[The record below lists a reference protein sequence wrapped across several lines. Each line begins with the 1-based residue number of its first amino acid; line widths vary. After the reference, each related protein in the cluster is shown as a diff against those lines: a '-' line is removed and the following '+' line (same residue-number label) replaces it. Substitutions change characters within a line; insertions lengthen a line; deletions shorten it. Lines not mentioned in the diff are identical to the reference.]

1 MNILNEIADKT
12 RLRVAEQKKNVSESQ
27 MRAAAETLAKDKS
40 NSFAFYKALSGK
52 GIHCICEVKK
62 ASPSKGLIA
71 EDFDYV
77 NIAKDYEKGG
87 ASAVSV
93 LTEPYWFLGSNEY
106 LKEIRK
112 NISIPIL
119 RKDFTVDDYMIYE
132 AKVIGAD
139 AVLLICTITENDVLK
154 HRIELAKSLGLSS
167 LVEAH
172 SEEEIQ
178 AAIDAGAEI
187 IGVNNRNLKDFSV
200 DVSLSAKFRKEVP
213 ENILF
218 VAESGIK
225 TVQQVRDLESD
236 GVNAVLVGETLM
248 RASDR
253 VKAVR
258 DFCGR
263 CCYDKDKNL
272 RYTLA

>member
-154 HRIELAKSLGLSS
+154 HRIGLAKSLGLSS

-263 CCYDKDKNL
+263 
-272 RYTLA
+272 

>member
-1 MNILNEIADKT
+1 MNILKEIADKT
-12 RLRVAEQKKNVSESQ
+12 RLRVADQKKNVSESH
-27 MRAAAETLAKDKS
+27 MRAAAETLAKDNS

-225 TVQQVRDLESD
+225 TAQQVRDLESD

-263 CCYDKDKNL
+263 
-272 RYTLA
+272 

>member
-1 MNILNEIADKT
+1 
-12 RLRVAEQKKNVSESQ
+12 
-27 MRAAAETLAKDKS
+27 MR
-40 NSFAFYKALSGK
+40 G
-52 GIHCICEVKK
+52 KK

-132 AKVIGAD
+132 AKAIGAD

-172 SEEEIQ
+172 SEEEIK
-178 AAIDAGAEI
+178 AAVDAGA
-187 IGVNNRNLKDFSV
+187 GDY
-200 DVSLSAKFRKEVP
+200 
-213 ENILF
+213 
-218 VAESGIK
+218 
-225 TVQQVRDLESD
+225 
-236 GVNAVLVGETLM
+236 
-248 RASDR
+248 
-253 VKAVR
+253 
-258 DFCGR
+258 R
-263 CCYDKDKNL
+263 CKQPQS
-272 RYTLA
+272 